1 MLYGPNTNNG
11 SILFMIE
18 CQVAYILRQL
28 ERMTE
33 EGLGWIDVR
42 KDVME
47 HYNEELQRDID
58 KVEVWQAACHGYYRT
73 ASGRI
78 VTQWPHTMAEFRD
91 RTMRPDPEAYD
102 AHYGVPLGHL

>member
-1 MLYGPNTNNG
+1 
-11 SILFMIE
+11 
-18 CQVAYILRQL
+18 
-28 ERMTE
+28 MTE
-33 EGLGWIDVR
+33 NDLVAEAARQQHL
-42 KDVME
+42 
-47 HYNEELQRDID
+47 EETARRLNSLPLHWED

-91 RTMRPDPEAYD
+91 RTMRPDRDAYD